1 MKLFVAWCHCPR
13 MGGATV
19 GASYPVR
26 QPHSRTIS
34 TMGLANDLE
43 YELINTQSFSNKF
56 NLFVGLDHRHAHV
69 VRPTDTVKITRAHES
84 AKLFST

>member
-1 MKLFVAWCHCPR
+1 MIAERFRKRSKGQVLQSHISLPGAPREGRRGLKLFVAWCHCPR

-43 YELINTQSFSNKF
+43 YELINTQS
-56 NLFVGLDHRHAHV
+56 
-69 VRPTDTVKITRAHES
+69 
-84 AKLFST
+84 